1 MSRMSLRVSVRQDL
15 RYGPGPAQRDEHV
28 VVFLHVNVLVKRV
41 LGFEG
46 IEVDLWEILWRQFR

>member
-1 MSRMSLRVSVRQDL
+1 MSLRVSVRQDL